1 MFFSPCTYGL
11 ACNTGSDGFDVM
23 SKIKILT
30 AIIAVVALAITVG
43 IEWGTSNS
51 QTRTLWQQAVAPG
64 ALSQSHASLS
74 NNCVACHTQVKGVEA
89 GKCIACHADNLALLQ
104 RQPTAFHANIQTC
117 TGCHV
122 EHQGT
127 VRMPTSMDHS
137 LLAKI
142 GHEQLKATAS
152 EERLSLQDIETAV
165 KLLDKLPRNV
175 SQKPIES
182 SRNNE
187 MEMHQAS
194 GNGSTNKVTS
204 EPSSAPE
211 LPVNHPR
218 LGANESMLNCVS
230 CHATKDR
237 HQGNLGTNC
246 AQCHATTQWT
256 ISEFRHP
263 SPRSTNC
270 AQCHLAP
277 PSHNMMHFSMM
288 SAPIARQPNAKV
300 NQCYL
305 CHQTTS
311 WNDIKGAGFIKHH

>member
-1 MFFSPCTYGL
+1 
-11 ACNTGSDGFDVM
+11 M
-23 SKIKILT
+23 SKIKLLVTIF
-30 AIIAVVALAITVG
+30 AVVTLAIAVG
-43 IEWGTSNS
+43 IEWRTSDS
-51 QTRTLWQQAVAPG
+51 QTRMLWQQAVAPG

-74 NNCVACHTQVKGVEA
+74 KNCVACHTQLKGVEA

-117 TGCHV
+117 IGCHV

-127 VRMPTSMDHS
+127 VRMPTSMDHA
-137 LLAKI
+137 LLAKL
-142 GHEQLKATAS
+142 GHKQLNVATLN
-152 EERLSLQDIETAV
+152 EGLSLEDIETAV
-165 KLLDKLPRNV
+165 KLLDKTPRTV
-175 SQKPIES
+175 TQAPLASAQS
-182 SRNNE
+182 SNKQ
-187 MEMHQAS
+187 MS
-194 GNGSTNKVTS
+194 GDSNMSAETKIAV
-204 EPSSAPE
+204 EPPSLPE

-218 LGANESMLNCVS
+218 FSAVESSLNCVS

-237 HQGNLGTNC
+237 HQGLLGTNC
-246 AQCHATTQWT
+246 VQCHATTQWT
-256 ISEFRHP
+256 VSEFRHP

-288 SAPIARQPNAKV
+288 SAPIARKPNTKV

-311 WNDIKGAGFIKHH
+311 WNDIKGVGWIKHH

>member
-1 MFFSPCTYGL
+1 
-11 ACNTGSDGFDVM
+11 M
-23 SKIKILT
+23 SKIKFFVV
-30 AIIAVVALAITVG
+30 AFAVVALGITIG
-43 IEWGTSNS
+43 IEWETSDS
-51 QTRTLWQQAVAPG
+51 RTRNFWQQAVAPG

-89 GKCIACHADNLALLQ
+89 GKCIACHADNSVLLQ

-127 VRMPTSMDHS
+127 VRMPTTMDHA
-137 LLAKI
+137 LLAQV
-142 GHEQLKATAS
+142 GHKQLKAAS
-152 EERLSLQDIETAV
+152 EEGLSLEDIEVAV
-165 KLLDKLPRNV
+165 KLLDRTPRSV
-175 SQKPIES
+175 TQKPLANTRS
-182 SRNNE
+182 SDTQMSDDSNMSAE
-187 MEMHQAS
+187 TKIA
-194 GNGSTNKVTS
+194 V
-204 EPSSAPE
+204 EPPSAPK
-211 LPVNHPR
+211 LPVNHPG
-218 LGANESMLNCVS
+218 LSANESMLNCVS

-237 HQGNLGTNC
+237 HQGLLGKNC
-246 AQCHATTQWT
+246 VQCHATTQWT
-256 ISEFRHP
+256 VSEFRHP
-263 SPRSTNC
+263 SSRSTNC

-311 WNDIKGAGFIKHH
+311 WNDIKGVGLIKHH